1 MKVQPLT
8 THLHPLRLCRGQER
22 RCWSWK
28 KRFLW
33 RKLLTLSVPSFC
45 LEGGEGHLA
54 LTSDLLSRRKSKVPP
69 IEIWGGC
76 VWEAGNFFFFKW
88 KCISFHLMRKEL
100 QVRESGPGHVWQ
112 SLGRPRSLQL
122 KKCGEALLWN
132 TTIHGWMYISVSQQS
147 CSYKI
152 FSGRC
157 FSRSYREERIGF
169 RYVLGSEKTN
179 GTCVNTGQ

>member
-1 MKVQPLT
+1 MLELEEKISLEKTVDSVSSLILPRRGRGSLGSHLRPPLKEKIKSAPYRN
-8 THLHPLRLCRGQER
+8 LGRLCLR
-22 RCWSWK
+22 
-28 KRFLW
+28 
-33 RKLLTLSVPSFC
+33 
-45 LEGGEGHLA
+45 
-54 LTSDLLSRRKSKVPP
+54 SRQ
-69 IEIWGGC
+69 
-76 VWEAGNFFFFKW
+76 FFFFKW